1 MDKKEV
7 LENARKYMKG
17 CRVCPECNGIACR
30 GEIPG
35 FGGLRTGS
43 TFMRN
48 VQALKEYGLVM
59 RSMAGVEE
67 PDTSTEIFG
76 HKVDLPV
83 FIAPVG
89 GIVLNAKVDGDP
101 QKVEEDYCDAVT
113 QGAIDAGTMAFTG
126 DSGAAYMY
134 AAGIRACKAHPG
146 QVIPTIK
153 PREDSAIIE
162 RAKMA
167 EEAGAPAI
175 ASDID
180 AATLINMRIFGQP
193 VGPKSAASIKKIVDS
208 VSIPFIVKGIMSK
221 DEALACVDAG
231 AKGIVVSNHGGRIL
245 DGMAGTADVLPDIAS
260 AVKGKITIFVDGGIH
275 TGEDVLKMLALGA
288 DAVLIG
294 RPAAVAAIGGG
305 KEGVKIILDSFK
317 RELSDAMMMTG
328 VPTVKDADMGILMK
342 LK

>member
-7 LENARKYMKG
+7 LANAKKYMKG
-17 CRVCPECNGIACR
+17 CRVCPECNGVACR

-35 FGGLRTGS
+35 FGGLRTGAS
-43 TFMRN
+43 FMRN
-48 VQALKEYGLVM
+48 VQALKEYGLIM

-67 PDTSTEIFG
+67 PDTTTEVFG
-76 HKVDLPV
+76 QKLALPV
-83 FIAPVG
+83 LIAPVG

-113 QGAIDAGTMAFTG
+113 QGAIDAGTIAFTG

-134 AAGIRACKAHPG
+134 ASGIRACKAHPG

-153 PREDSAIIE
+153 PRDDEAIIE
-162 RAKMA
+162 RAKLA
-167 EEAGAPAI
+167 EEAGAPAV

-193 VGPKSAASIKKIVDS
+193 VGPKSPASIKKIAES
-208 VSIPFIVKGIMSK
+208 VKIPFIVKGIMSK
-221 DEALACVDAG
+221 DEAIACVEAG

-245 DGMAGTADVLPDIAS
+245 DGMAGTADVLPEIAA
-260 AVKGKITIFVDGGIH
+260 AVKGKITIFVDGGVH

-305 KEGVKIILDSFK
+305 REGVKIILDDFQHQ
-317 RELSDAMMMTG
+317 LSDAMMMTG
-328 VPTVKDADMGILMK
+328 VATVKDVDMSILQK